1 MLLEKVLFL
10 LVIVALMTLVTI
22 LIYTDAPEIIIWI
35 TIYGG
40 ITAIILVLFFSRLKS
55 RDRIELYINDT
66 NARQE
71 RILELESIIKHND
84 KNPIVKEACREELD
98 ILRNLNEN

>member
-22 LIYTDAPEIIIWI
+22 LAYTDAPEILVWI

-71 RILELESIIKHND
+71 RILELESIMK
-84 KNPIVKEACREELD
+84 KNNNLIVKEACREELD
-98 ILRNLNEN
+98 VLKQLNEN